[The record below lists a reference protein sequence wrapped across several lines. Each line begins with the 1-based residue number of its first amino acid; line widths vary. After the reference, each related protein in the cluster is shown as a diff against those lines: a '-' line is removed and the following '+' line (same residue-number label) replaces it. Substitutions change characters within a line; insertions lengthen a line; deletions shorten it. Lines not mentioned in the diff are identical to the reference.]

1 MQKVTARFATT
12 VMILLLG
19 AMYLPFQA
27 TADENKIHKIVFHI
41 DDSDPDRMNLVLNN
55 VANVNKHYQDIG
67 ESAQIEIV
75 AYGPGLTMLVE
86 EKSPVKD
93 RVKSIADSF
102 DNVEFKACGNTHKA
116 MSKKAGKDIK
126 LLPHAKMVESGVVH
140 LVQRQEEGWSYIRP

>member
-27 TADENKIHKIVFHI
+27 TADEDKTHKIVFHI

-67 ESAQIEIV
+67 EPAQIEIV

-102 DNVEFKACGNTHKA
+102 DNVEFKACGNTQKA
-116 MSKKAGKDIK
+116 MSKKAGKDVK
-126 LLPHAKMVESGVVH
+126 LLPQAKMVESGVIH